1 MNETELMAKL
11 VDVNKAIQGQHQANP
26 YSTGNTIEDE
36 YADMEIYIQL
46 LEEKVDILEQLI

>member
-1 MNETELMAKL
+1 MKETELRIKL
-11 VDVNKAIQGQHQANP
+11 AAINKAIQEQNH

-46 LEEKVDILEQLI
+46 LEQKTEVLEQLI